1 MTNMLISAMTSVYV
15 RVVFN
20 AKSLKESMI
29 AMTYY
34 VLLISA
40 FSFFFFKVWDYE
52 HRKIDISC

>member
-1 MTNMLISAMTSVYV
+1 MTNMLISAMTSVYST

-29 AMTYY
+29 AMIYY

-40 FSFFFFKVWDYE
+40 FSSFFFFSSRFETMNIEK
-52 HRKIDISC
+52 

>member
-40 FSFFFFKVWDYE
+40 FSFFFFKV
-52 HRKIDISC
+52 